1 MSDIEEK
8 RFVEGDL
15 RWLIENPTSSTTAG
29 ITGYRKQHGPDDL
42 FSVYVI
48 FSSRDSQTSHWQ
60 RAKLFALAPEMEER
74 LPSVGEKFVLTAG
87 MRPVAEIVVVNVG
100 SQAV

>member
-1 MSDIEEK
+1 MSHTEEK

-29 ITGYRKQHGPDDL
+29 LTGYRKRIGPEDL

-48 FSSRDSQTSHWQ
+48 FSSRDAQTSHWQ
-60 RAKLFALAPEMEER
+60 QAKLFALAREMEER
-74 LPSVGEKFVLTAG
+74 LPSVGEEFVLTSG
-87 MRPVAEIVVVNVG
+87 LNPVAEIVIVSMGQEVV
-100 SQAV
+100 